1 MIKGLEHLIKEG
13 KGADNVHPGEEKDLS
28 VVSKYPKRGKQ

>member
-13 KGADNVHPGEEKDLS
+13 KGADNVHPGEEKA
-28 VVSKYPKRGKQ
+28 KGGF